1 MCADRDW
8 RQWKLAISESRDPSR
23 CLRNALDALADPKN
37 TEVYIKGKWEGIT
50 GKYTVVTVAPEAT
63 NLIHAAAGGAVL
75 VGRRERPGWNG
86 QSFL

>member
-63 NLIHAAAGGAVL
+63 NLML
-75 VGRRERPGWNG
+75 LPGE
-86 QSFL
+86 QY